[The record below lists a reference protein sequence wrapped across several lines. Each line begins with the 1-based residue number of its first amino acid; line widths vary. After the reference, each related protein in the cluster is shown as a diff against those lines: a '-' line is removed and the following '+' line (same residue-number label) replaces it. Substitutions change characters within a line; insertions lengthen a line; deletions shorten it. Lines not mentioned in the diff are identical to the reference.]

1 MTNVKDILIYILSK
15 KPFTSYNMVYNLNK
29 HLYFIDH
36 GQLKF
41 IRCLNFLVKLLKKLF
56 HLKLINFRIEIADV
70 LAIITWTVST
80 PRS

>member
-1 MTNVKDILIYILSK
+1 MYTFQK

>member
-1 MTNVKDILIYILSK
+1 MTNVKDILLCILSK
-15 KPFTSYNMVYNLNK
+15 KPFTSYNMVYILNK

-41 IRCLNFLVKLLKKLF
+41 IRCLNFLVRLLKKLF
-56 HLKLINFRIEIADV
+56 HLKLINFRIEMADV